1 VAGCF
6 SAGSVSTVT
15 PAPRCTIS
23 ARAVGEHVLTD
34 HQVAV
39 KILNRAE
46 IAETSMQEKVK
57 REIAYLSRF
66 SHPHINRLY
75 EVIYTPTDIFLV
87 IEYLS
92 GGELFDHIVTR

>member
-1 VAGCF
+1 M
-6 SAGSVSTVT
+6 SVT
-15 PAPRCTIS
+15 A
-23 ARAVGEHVLTD
+23 AVGEHVKTGHL
-34 HQVAV
+34 VAV

-46 IAETSMQEKVK
+46 IAEMNMQEKVK

-75 EVIYTPTDIFLV
+75 EVIYTPTDIFMV
-87 IEYLS
+87 IEFLS